1 MFNELM
7 KERTQLLNIH
17 KLAHSKIS
25 TKCVTDIKKIKNRIL
40 TGTLENY
47 KTTIRVS

>member
-47 KTTIRVS
+47 KNTIRVS